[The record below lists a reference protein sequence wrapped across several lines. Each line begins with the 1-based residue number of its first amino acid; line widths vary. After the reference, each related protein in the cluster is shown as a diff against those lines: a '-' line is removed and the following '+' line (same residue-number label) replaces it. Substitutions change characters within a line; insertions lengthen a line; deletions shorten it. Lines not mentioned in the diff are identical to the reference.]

1 MAAAVIAS
9 MRYLPAALACASIAS
24 AVVLAPVATA
34 DPPNCTQT
42 APRTTQCRTSGGSAQ
57 IVTSP
62 QSRNYNQYPWY
73 GYGWGGGWGINLGGI
88 SIGGRR

>member
-1 MAAAVIAS
+1 VAHIGSTRFLATALASGFGLAAVI
-9 MRYLPAALACASIAS
+9 
-24 AVVLAPVATA
+24 LAPVAAA
-34 DPPNCTQT
+34 DPPDCTQT

-62 QSRNYNQYPWY
+62 QQRTYNQYPWY

>member
-1 MAAAVIAS
+1 
-9 MRYLPAALACASIAS
+9 MRYLSTALACASSLA
-24 AVVLAPVATA
+24 AVVLAPIAVA
-34 DPPNCTQT
+34 DPPDCTQT

-62 QSRNYNQYPWY
+62 QQRNYNSYPWY
-73 GYGWGGGWGINLGGI
+73 GYGWGLSFGGGGF

>member
-1 MAAAVIAS
+1 VAIARK
-9 MRYLPAALACASIAS
+9 RYPRTALACAFSVA
-24 AVVLAPVATA
+24 AVALAPVADA
-34 DPPNCTQT
+34 DPPDCTQT

-62 QSRNYNQYPWY
+62 QQRTYNQYPWY